1 MKGDCLEKA
10 AEVWW
15 GDWIDLSKADL
26 QTSSTPEYLLMQK
39 ELLTILSNE
48 AKDLIAII
56 SELPDEMFLSSGRL
70 IWRELNKVLRRKGW
84 SWKKINLVREELQE
98 KM

>member
-1 MKGDCLEKA
+1 MTSDCFEKA

-15 GDWIDLSKADL
+15 GEWVDSDKAGL
-26 QTSSTPEYLLMQK
+26 YTSTTPETLMMQK
-39 ELLTILSNE
+39 EILAMLSLE
-48 AKDLIAII
+48 AKDFLTIMYD
-56 SELPDEMFLSSGRL
+56 LPDEMFLSTGRV

-84 SWKKINLVREELQE
+84 SWKKIKLVREELQE